1 MIYLIIYAILIAST
15 VVSFIYYV
23 VNSYWSIRYS
33 REIRSNEADLSKVTI
48 AIPVYNE
55 DPEVFREC
63 IDSVKKQ
70 GCNFLVV
77 GDSSLEPYKTIVEE
91 RGGKFILMKDHGGKK
106 RAMQEEMKHITT
118 EFAVLMDSDTILP
131 DNAVVNM
138 LSHFDEKVGGVGAN
152 IGIKKTGSPVSYCSE
167 FVERSREVVFRAM
180 SAHGSVMNL
189 DGACSTYRTEIIRPF
204 IMSNEFLGVNKKGK
218 TNVLGEDWLLTG
230 HVIRNGYI
238 AVKDYDTRVESYPP
252 KDFGKFVKQ
261 NIRWSRSGWRR
272 FGKELTNGTAAKAGK
287 FYTFELVYTYMLPI
301 IALAFILL
309 RGYHFLEIN
318 YSYLVS
324 FNVMGIFTPRHFE
337 HVGYFLYSR
346 IGMEF
351 VDLFGTGIF
360 VVGIV
365 DRIKT
370 DRLKTLVYGA
380 VAMAIIFATTIYGL
394 ATFWKTAKWLSR

>member
-1 MIYLIIYAILIAST
+1 VIYLIIYAILIAST
-15 VVSFIYYV
+15 AVSFAYYV
-23 VNSYWSIRYS
+23 LNSYGSLKYS
-33 REIRSNEADLSKVTI
+33 KEIRNKNVDLSTVTI
-48 AIPVYNE
+48 SIPVYNE
-55 DPEVFREC
+55 DPEVFKEC
-63 IDSVKKQ
+63 IDAVKRQ
-70 GCNFLVV
+70 GCKFLVV
-77 GDSSLEPYKTIVEE
+77 GDSSLDPYRTIVEE
-91 RGGKFILMKDHGGKK
+91 RGGAFVYLKEHGGKK
-106 RAMQEEMKHITT
+106 KAMQEAMKHVNT
-118 EFAVLMDSDTILP
+118 EFVVLMDSDTILP
-131 DNAVVNM
+131 ENAVSNM
-138 LSHFDEKVGGVGAN
+138 LSHFDLNVGGVGAN
-152 IGIKKTGSPVSYCSE
+152 IGIKKTGSSVSYCSE

-204 IMSNEFLGVNKKGK
+204 ISSNEFLGVNRKGK

-230 HVIRNGYI
+230 HVIRSGYT
-238 AVKDYDTRVESYPP
+238 AVKDYETRVESYPP
-252 KDFGKFVKQ
+252 KDFRKFLKQ

-301 IALAFILL
+301 IALAFIIF

-324 FNVMGIFTPRHFE
+324 FNIYGILTPRHFE

-360 VVGIV
+360 VLGIV

-370 DRLKTLVYGA
+370 DRLKTLMYGA

>member
-1 MIYLIIYAILIAST
+1 MLYLIIYAVLIASS
-15 VVSFIYYV
+15 VVSFVYYV
-23 VNSYWSIRYS
+23 VNSYWSMKYS
-33 REIRSNEADLSKVTI
+33 REIRNKNVDLNTVTI

-55 DPEVFREC
+55 DPEIFREC
-63 IDSVKKQ
+63 IDAVKMQ
-70 GCNFLVV
+70 GCGYIVV

-91 RGGKFILMKDHGGKK
+91 RGGIFIHMKDHGGKK
-106 RAMQEEMKHITT
+106 KAMQEAMKHVNT
-118 EFAVLMDSDTILP
+118 EFVVLMDSDTILP
-131 DNAVVNM
+131 ENAVISM

-152 IGIKKTGSPVSYCSE
+152 IGIKRTGSPVSYCSE

-180 SAHGSVMNL
+180 SAHGNVMNL
-189 DGACSTYRTEIIRPF
+189 DGACSTYRTALIKPF
-204 IMSNEFLGVNKKGK
+204 ISSEEFLGVNKRGK

-230 HVIRNGYI
+230 YVIRSGYI
-238 AVKDYDTRVESYPP
+238 AVKDYETRVESYPP
-252 KDFGKFVKQ
+252 KDFRKFVKQ
-261 NIRWSRSGWRR
+261 NVRWSRSGWRR

-287 FYTFELVYTYMLPI
+287 FYTFELVYTYMIPL
-301 IALAFILL
+301 IALAFIIF

-324 FNVMGIFTPRHFE
+324 FNIMGIFTPRHFE

-360 VVGIV
+360 VMGIV

-380 VAMAIIFATTIYGL
+380 LAMAIIFVTTIYGL
-394 ATFWKTAKWLSR
+394 ATFWKTSRWLSR